1 MIAVV
6 TFTLL
11 PIDRLE
17 AAAAAAEA
25 GTLAAFLKQEGK
37 TAAQFAGDGGIYGP
51 VFAYLDE
58 VHEINVSSSDHDE
71 LAARLSEATGGSCF
85 VLTQD
90 HRAAHY
96 DALDPAKIEKDE
108 LQEFYADFNE
118 SDEPGAGAKM
128 WSAIRALRESLSRVD
143 ATRVTLFSIA

>member
-1 MIAVV
+1 MTAVV

-71 LAARLSEATGGSCF
+71 PGPDARSLHAARCTSTSVASPAMAFAAPPSGGSSG
-85 VLTQD
+85 
-90 HRAAHY
+90 R
-96 DALDPAKIEKDE
+96 
-108 LQEFYADFNE
+108 
-118 SDEPGAGAKM
+118 S
-128 WSAIRALRESLSRVD
+128 SRVD
-143 ATRVTLFSIA
+143 RTYNTVAAQTSAMEIKKCSATTE